1 MPRTPE
7 ENQHIK
13 DARRTDVLRAAS
25 RVFAKKGFAAAKIND
40 IAHEAGL
47 SHGLVYHYFRT
58 KDDVFAAI
66 LEAKIEDMRC
76 AMQED
81 EAATGSAVERI
92 RASVGRWL
100 QRTLEEP
107 EMGLMIAQAMLSDSL
122 SPAIRKMLA
131 DHAKESFGESV
142 ARIRLAQRRGEI
154 GKHASAEELAA
165 SLMCIM
171 RGLALAS
178 VVHIGVDFTPPSVE
192 TVMRLLVTPEP
203 ASAEHAKREAT
214 AAKKATAK
222 SPKPAPAKTQAARAA
237 AKKDRAKP
245 ARTSTKLPAGKAK
258 KS

>member
-13 DARRTDVLRAAS
+13 GARRTDILRAAS

-40 IAHEAGL
+40 IAHEARL

-66 LEAKIEDMRC
+66 LEAKIEDMRS
-76 AMQED
+76 AMRED
-81 EAATGSAVERI
+81 ELASGTAVERI
-92 RASVGRWL
+92 RASLGRWL

-122 SPAIRKMLA
+122 SQPIREMLA
-131 DHAKESFGESV
+131 DHARESFGETV
-142 ARIRLAQRRGEI
+142 TRIRQGQRRGEI
-154 GKHASAEELAA
+154 GKHASAEELAT
-165 SLMCIM
+165 SMMCMM

-178 VVHIGVDFTPPSVE
+178 VVHIGVPLAPPSVD
-192 TVMRLLVTPEP
+192 TVMRLLVNPEQK
-203 ASAEHAKREAT
+203 SAVKKP
-214 AAKKATAK
+214 AAKTRLKADSIQPPAAK
-222 SPKPAPAKTQAARAA
+222 LV

-245 ARTSTKLPAGKAK
+245 ARNSIKTPAGKAK